1 MTGNSGRLTAA
12 GGWYAPRSALD
23 ALGITITDQE
33 PPISTYEDVLDHNL
47 GSIYWSRNN
56 NPVDEHLTKIGEVE
70 LAEPNYSFDLLAFWV
85 RKRDGQLL
93 YATDSGCSCPM
104 PFEDTKV
111 RDLRETTLDTVTDVA
126 RREAHDPS
134 GYGAV
139 PQADVVQKVRDLIPD
154 MREAGAR

>member
-1 MTGNSGRLTAA
+1 M
-12 GGWYAPRSALD
+12 
-23 ALGITITDQE
+23 
-33 PPISTYEDVLDHNL
+33 STYEDVLDHNL
-47 GSIYWSRNN
+47 SSIYYGINA
-56 NPVDEHLTKIGEVE
+56 NPVDEHLTKIGAIE

-93 YATDSGCSCPM
+93 YATDHGCSCPT
-104 PFEDTKV
+104 PFDAVKV
-111 RDLRETTLDTVTDVA
+111 RDLRETTLDTVLDVA

-154 MREAGAR
+154 MKGAGAR